1 MKQNRR
7 KLLINSR
14 TKSIFA
20 LFVVFSFI
28 VAFVFLGW
36 EIIIQFV
43 YFNHYELYESLF
55 GFSNLGLL
63 LKSILLVFWV
73 GFTFFSA
80 YFYMESKYS
89 GIFARMDR
97 LFTDISQGQDKR
109 LFFRESDSFAYIA
122 ESFNRMVA
130 NLKTGGDISQQDK
143 IQEVVKKLENLLQRD
158 DVPKQEIE
166 TILKTIK
173 EFL

>member
-28 VAFVFLGW
+28 VAIVFLGW
-36 EIIIQFV
+36 EIIIHFL
-43 YFNHYELYESLF
+43 YLNYYEIYESLYSY
-55 GFSNLGLL
+55 SNLGLV
-63 LKSILLVFWV
+63 LKAILLIFWV

-80 YFYMESKYS
+80 YFYVENKYN
-89 GIFARMDR
+89 GIFARLDHV
-97 LFTDISQGQDKR
+97 FNDVSHGQNKR
-109 LFFRESDSFAYIA
+109 LFFRDDDAFAYVS

-130 NLKTGGDISQQDK
+130 NLKTGNFVTQKEEIKDIIKKIEDLLNRQDAPSQELEK
-143 IQEVVKKLENLLQRD
+143 ILEDLKQLL
-158 DVPKQEIE
+158 
-166 TILKTIK
+166 
-173 EFL
+173 